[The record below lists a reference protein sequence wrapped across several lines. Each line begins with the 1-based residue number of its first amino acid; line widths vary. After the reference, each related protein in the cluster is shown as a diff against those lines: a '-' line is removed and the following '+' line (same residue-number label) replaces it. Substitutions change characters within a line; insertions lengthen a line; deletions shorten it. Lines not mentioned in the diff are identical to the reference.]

1 MSVYIRRWG
10 DVMST
15 LLLRLAGPMQS
26 WGVESKFEVR
36 RSGTEPSKSAVIG
49 LIAAAMGR
57 RRDSSLDDLN
67 QLMFGVRVD
76 QPGVIQRDF
85 QMVKNEKT
93 SYLTYRYYQSVMLR
107 SIRSAYMDQLLILPF
122 TGAILRTNNS
132 RDSLA
137 GSLPSEAVFSAITLA
152 LFLYKFAGV
161 EWKVLL
167 LQGTMAEAG
176 KQKPQLERAG
186 ALECGLLPRRQY
198 RTEMSAVLPQ
208 RSRSL
213 VRIARRLLLTASSL
227 SLTIT

>member
-93 SYLTYRYYQSVMLR
+93 SYLTYRYY
-107 SIRSAYMDQLLILPF
+107 
-122 TGAILRTNNS
+122 
-132 RDSLA
+132 LA
-137 GSLPSEAVFSAITLA
+137 DAVFLVGGFCQTHEFDDLKHAAVANLCVIDHLCI
-152 LFLYKFAGV
+152 FWIKD
-161 EWKVLL
+161 
-167 LQGTMAEAG
+167 
-176 KQKPQLERAG
+176 
-186 ALECGLLPRRQY
+186 
-198 RTEMSAVLPQ
+198 MSL
-208 RSRSL
+208 
-213 VRIARRLLLTASSL
+213 
-227 SLTIT
+227 